1 MANVENA
8 LDSEVLS
15 LDTQSEDVQDEG
27 NIVLVGAPIEK
38 ETSVHFYPTSNPLGH
53 EVTLL
58 SSIMLNL
65 GRMLGAGIYSV
76 PGVVLNSVGSIGL
89 LFVFWLLAPLF
100 ALGGLMVYSEYASM
114 YPKRSGAEVVYLEQA
129 YPRPQFL
136 VPVAFAVT
144 SVLLSFS
151 ATSSIVFAQYALTI
165 FDVPITPASQTA
177 VAITVCTV
185 GVACELPIFLALRY
199 NMELDH
205 AVVGL
210 STKWS
215 LRAVNFLT
223 GLKVLSLV
231 FLVFT
236 GALVLGGFTR
246 IDDPFANFRSP
257 FSDSTINPNSLATA
271 LVKTNFAF
279 SGWENTF
286 NVLGEVR
293 TRDPVRTVRK
303 AAFLSLLLVT
313 CLFVFVNVAYV
324 AAVPKDEIKNS
335 GQLVAAL
342 FFQRVFGEG
351 FTAKTLPIMVTLS
364 CFGNI
369 TIGQARILREIFA
382 STKPFGTPLAPVCL
396 QYFLTVFVI
405 VALPTQDGF
414 NFLVDMASYPN
425 LVFNAATAIG
435 VWLLRKRRTLAGLAP
450 SKYRARNIYVSLYLL
465 SAIFLLIMPWVP
477 PERGHADVS
486 FWYATYCVV
495 GLGVLAL
502 CGVYYWLWIV
512 FLPWLGGYTIVEEV
526 ERLEDGAS
534 VARSPEPTL
543 PSWATASLTNGP
555 NSIVTGNKKPYE
567 KALAESGLSTI
578 RSEYGVQR

>member
-1 MANVENA
+1 
-8 LDSEVLS
+8 
-15 LDTQSEDVQDEG
+15 
-27 NIVLVGAPIEK
+27 
-38 ETSVHFYPTSNPLGH
+38 
-53 EVTLL
+53 
-58 SSIMLNL
+58 MLNL
-65 GRMLGAGIYSV
+65 GQILGAGIYSV
-76 PGVVLNSVGSIGL
+76 PGVILNSVGSIGL

-151 ATSSIVFAQYALTI
+151 ATNSIIFAQYALTI
-165 FDVPITPASQTA
+165 FDVPITPARQTA
-177 VAITVCTV
+177 IAITVCTV
-185 GVACELPIFLALRY
+185 GVAF
-199 NMELDH
+199 
-205 AVVGL
+205 VGL

-279 SGWENTF
+279 AGWHNAF

-303 AAFLSLLLVT
+303 AGYLSLLLVT
-313 CLFVFVNVAYV
+313 CLFFFVNVAYV

-369 TIGQARILREIFA
+369 TIGQARILREVARQGLLPYPRFFA

-396 QYFLTVFVI
+396 KYFLTVFVI
-405 VALPTQDGF
+405 VALPAQDAF
-414 NFLVDMASYPN
+414 NFLLDLASYPN

-526 ERLEDGAS
+526 ERLEDGALVARLKRKHHPS
-534 VARSPEPTL
+534 VADTDNREQQPL
-543 PSWATASLTNGP
+543 
-555 NSIVTGNKKPYE
+555 IV
-567 KALAESGLSTI
+567 ST
-578 RSEYGVQR
+578 

>member
-27 NIVLVGAPIEK
+27 NIILVGAPIEK
-38 ETSVHFYPTSNPLGH
+38 ATPSNPLGH

-65 GRMLGAGIYSV
+65 GQMLGSGIYSV
-76 PGVVLNSVGSIGL
+76 PGVILNSVGSIGL

-165 FDVPITPASQTA
+165 FDVPITPARQTA
-177 VAITVCTV
+177 IAIAVCTV
-185 GVACELPIFLALRY
+185 GVACELPVFVALRY
-199 NMELDH
+199 NMEPDH

-236 GALVLGGFTR
+236 GGLVLGGFTR

-257 FSDSTINPNSLATA
+257 FSDSTTNPNSLATA

-279 SGWENTF
+279 SGWQNAF

-293 TRDPVRTVRK
+293 THDPVRTVRK
-303 AAFLSLLLVT
+303 AGFLSLLLVT

-324 AAVPKDEIKNS
+324 AAVPKDEIRNS
-335 GQLVAAL
+335 GQLIAAL

-369 TIGQARILREIFA
+369 TIGQARILREVARQGLLPYPRFFA

-396 QYFLTVFVI
+396 KYFLTVFVI
-405 VALPTQDGF
+405 VALPTQDAF
-414 NFLVDMASYPN
+414 NFLVDLSSYPN

-450 SKYRARNIYVSLYLL
+450 SKYPARNIYVSLYLF
-465 SAIFLLIMPWVP
+465 SVIFLLIMPWVP

-495 GLGVLAL
+495 GLGILAL
-502 CGVYYWLWIV
+502 CGIYYWLWII

-526 ERLEDGAS
+526 ERLEDGVS
-534 VARSPEPTL
+534 VAEFKRKYH
-543 PSWATASLTNGP
+543 PSVADTDNREQRPLLAST
-555 NSIVTGNKKPYE
+555 
-567 KALAESGLSTI
+567 
-578 RSEYGVQR
+578 